1 VEKKTKIF
9 MLQKIQINLSNITLY
24 GYLEINDFTKKI
36 ISKFPLE
43 SDIQFWGDEIYFPI
57 SIYEN
62 PSENLREVVNKGDIA
77 YWPPGNAFC
86 IFWGPTPMSKKE
98 EIRPASPVKVIGY
111 MDSDPTSLSQ
121 FSNGE
126 KINIKVVN

>member
-1 VEKKTKIF
+1 
-9 MLQKIQINLSNITLY
+9 MLQKIQINLSNITFY

-36 ISKFPLE
+36 MSKFPLE

-62 PSENLREVVNKGDIA
+62 PSENLREIVNKGDIA

-86 IFWGPTPMSKKE
+86 IFWGPTPMSKE
-98 EIRPASPVKVIGY
+98 DEIRPASPVKVIGY
-111 MDSDPTSLSQ
+111 MDSDSSDFSQ
-121 FSNGE
+121 FNNGE
-126 KINIKVVN
+126 KININVVN